1 MELGQVQ
8 SQLDYLIYTKQ
19 KHSYSKAVGK
29 LIDLSASYISDA
41 EQAYAAGKKN
51 AVWCGNLGW
60 EVPLLFACDTIPVA
74 FSEMGR
80 LSDRQ
85 AMEIAEDYYQ
95 FPAET
100 CSMVKCT
107 VGEWHKR
114 RGSSIKRI
122 IGNSSNCEPYNQAW
136 EIMKQE
142 GYDVHNVEVFYRA
155 RGIDGQRLET
165 LIQFFRKQIDDVL
178 EWLTGSTKI
187 DEDKLRLEIKRK
199 NRLLAKVRKI
209 LELRLHNPFYIRS
222 LPTIILL
229 NIGLNNYFGKPEEFE
244 AMVDDLISELET
256 AAVDEADLA
265 RVIPLVWGYG
275 TGQEFGVFE
284 AIDQA
289 GGALLGLRGVPFRDY
304 REDVPPLEALVRYI
318 YDNQGAGAGIYAR
331 NVIEQEIKK
340 VNARGLILYGYIG
353 CSFSSIDKEMWRE
366 YFHQQG
372 IPSISLE
379 GSFQVGAPTGQVLT
393 RVKAFI
399 EMLS

>member
-1 MELGQVQ
+1 MDLGQVQ

-29 LIDLSASYISDA
+29 LIDLSASYIGDA

>member
-178 EWLTGSTKI
+178 AWLTGSTKI